1 MSPKP
6 VYEKLRLNGES
17 RVVVLN
23 SPGEYE
29 DLIGGLP
36 EGAVIL
42 DEPVEGAEFVHLF
55 VSDRAELESYI
66 DQALSTVEYDGLLW
80 ISYPKGSSKVETDI
94 NRDVLW
100 ESMKAK
106 GIRPVMQISIDETW
120 SALRFRPAEAVGT

>member
-6 VYEKLRLNGES
+6 VYEKLRLSGES
-17 RVVVLN
+17 TVVVLN

>member
-6 VYEKLRLNGES
+6 VYEKLRLSGES